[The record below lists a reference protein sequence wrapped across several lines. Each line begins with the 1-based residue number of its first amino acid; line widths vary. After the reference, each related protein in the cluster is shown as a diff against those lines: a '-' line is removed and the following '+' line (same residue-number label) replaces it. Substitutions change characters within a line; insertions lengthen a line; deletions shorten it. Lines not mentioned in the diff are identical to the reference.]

1 MCKAYEKMV
10 NTLPMLF
17 KGDNR
22 PKLVIAIDE
31 AQTLFL
37 NEGQGYQLPTVLC
50 KVISTY
56 SGSSLMSHAVWVV
69 FVSTTSKVAN
79 FAMASQ
85 KLRMPYFHQFRSPF
99 ILIET
104 DRQFRAG
111 SSNGRVVVST
121 VHISWLGSECIP
133 L

>member
-1 MCKAYEKMV
+1 MFKISKDERSVGSLVVFVVIFHRVKNHEMV
-10 NTLPMLF
+10 KV
-17 KGDNR
+17 KGK
-22 PKLVIAIDE
+22 KL
-31 AQTLFL
+31 
-37 NEGQGYQLPTVLC
+37 LC